1 MKMKKMLKMA
11 GAMVLALNLVLAGGV
26 QTLAD
31 SVRAATTVS
40 GDTATSKIKVKYV
53 KYDIED
59 DDDDDDRDENVEI
72 KFSTRVSWKK
82 GAKVKV
88 TDETGASRKAY
99 IEDKD
104 SDDCELFIDKL
115 EEGHTY
121 TMSLSG
127 IGVRKSGK
135 YGTFKITFEIP
146 APNTGADNGK
156 PANIRIKKAEY
167 DMDDGELELEFASKV
182 SFSKK
187 AKVTITNEKGKKIA
201 AEITDYDSDECTIE
215 ADLEPGKTYYF
226 TIDGICKKGQK
237 NYYQL
242 SGSFVAEED

>member
-1 MKMKKMLKMA
+1 MKMKKMVKIA
-11 GAMVLALNLVLAGGV
+11 GVTVLALNLVLAGGLPV
-26 QTLAD
+26 LAD
-31 SVRAATTVS
+31 SVRAAATVS

-53 KYDIED
+53 KYDLEEEED
-59 DDDDDDRDENVEI
+59 DDQDENVKI

-82 GAKVKV
+82 SAKVKV
-88 TDETGASRKAY
+88 TDEKGTSLNAS

-104 SDDCELFIDKL
+104 SDDCELSVDKL

-121 TMSLSG
+121 TVNLSG

-146 APNTGADNGK
+146 APNTEADSGK

-167 DMDDGELELEFASKV
+167 DIEDGELELKFASKV
-182 SFSKK
+182 TFSKK
-187 AKVTITNEKGKKIA
+187 AEVTITDKKGKKID

-215 ADLEPGKTYYF
+215 ADLVPGETYYF

-237 NYYQL
+237 TYCQL